1 MKKSLLLTVLMAI
14 MLVCIFAISVGAVTG
29 STSNEYGTVTYVEG
43 MGEVS
48 GYDTT
53 SRAVVQNTDGT
64 YTTYPAYYIYNG
76 STSTNMS
83 VDFTKL
89 NDATGEGYTKASLI
103 RVEVFANARLNWTFQ
118 NCTSL
123 IEAYLPEGAYL
134 HYASFT
140 GCSSLTNVNI
150 PSSATQ
156 IPTECFNACK
166 SLTSIDI
173 PTTVTTFGQRAFQD
187 CFSLTEIKFPENY
200 TGIIPQDFRKI
211 TNWSAERV
219 KVTYI
224 IPKGCTG
231 VNSKYSLDNCEVGA
245 LIFTGDQNSTFIADL
260 TTDAS
265 GWVSKVT
272 YANHCEYYF
281 DNNHNAEFGYVFT
294 SFVEE
299 CYTEGVCSRCSEKNK
314 GEVFA
319 PMFKFLGYSSNG
331 ENMCAG
337 YMISIPSINK
347 YNAVNTSAPL
357 NYGFVA
363 AANNNT
369 PIDEN
374 GAFAEKTVSVDLSN
388 ETYVA
393 FDFILKGDFTS
404 TASASAKISMNLYTI
419 TKDADGANVIS
430 YVYGYNEGNV
440 IVSDVYEIA
449 DSVSFNDLNPI
460 EA

>member
-29 STSNEYGTVTYVEG
+29 STSNEYGTVTYVDG

-118 NCTSL
+118 DCTSL

-166 SLTSIDI
+166 SLTL
-173 PTTVTTFGQRAFQD
+173 
-187 CFSLTEIKFPENY
+187 C
-200 TGIIPQDFRKI
+200 
-211 TNWSAERV
+211 
-219 KVTYI
+219 
-224 IPKGCTG
+224 
-231 VNSKYSLDNCEVGA
+231 
-245 LIFTGDQNSTFIADL
+245 
-260 TTDAS
+260 
-265 GWVSKVT
+265 
-272 YANHCEYYF
+272 
-281 DNNHNAEFGYVFT
+281 
-294 SFVEE
+294 
-299 CYTEGVCSRCSEKNK
+299 
-314 GEVFA
+314 
-319 PMFKFLGYSSNG
+319 SSNFC
-331 ENMCAG
+331 N
-337 YMISIPSINK
+337 SS
-347 YNAVNTSAPL
+347 T
-357 NYGFVA
+357 
-363 AANNNT
+363 
-369 PIDEN
+369 
-374 GAFAEKTVSVDLSN
+374 DLS
-388 ETYVA
+388 
-393 FDFILKGDFTS
+393 DMCI
-404 TASASAKISMNLYTI
+404 
-419 TKDADGANVIS
+419 
-430 YVYGYNEGNV
+430 
-440 IVSDVYEIA
+440 
-449 DSVSFNDLNPI
+449 
-460 EA
+460 